1 MRSELLE
8 TSTRSLPSTFRRILE
23 VLTGDS
29 VSRAIEFYS
38 DFVKDAHTEKDVGNE
53 LCVFFSPL
61 IVILP

>member
-8 TSTRSLPSTFRRILE
+8 TSTISLPSTFSRILE

-38 DFVKDAHTEKDVGNE
+38 DFVKDAHTEKDVCDE
-53 LCVFFSPL
+53 LPL
-61 IVILP
+61 IHC